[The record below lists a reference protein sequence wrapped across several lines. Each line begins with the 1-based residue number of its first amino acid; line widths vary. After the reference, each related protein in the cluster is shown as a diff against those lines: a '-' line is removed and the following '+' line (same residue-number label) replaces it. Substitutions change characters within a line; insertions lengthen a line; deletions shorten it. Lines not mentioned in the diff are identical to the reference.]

1 MDVGSTVWTIK
12 TSDER
17 QMNGK
22 KTLLI
27 FSSVQYTN
35 RCGLKIFMQNQSS
48 IRVWSERW
56 RLGALTT
63 TELVQI
69 GLVSAIIGLMFMLFH
84 MLGNTVANVGSRSA
98 FQWMFAR
105 WSDTISFGADYSHG
119 YFIPFVSIGVVW
131 YKRKE
136 IFSVNMHTDSRG
148 LGVVIFA
155 LVLHW
160 LGAKMQQTHFSL
172 VSLVLLIWGVP
183 FYLFGW
189 ELAKK
194 LIFPCSY
201 LIFCIPLNF
210 MDVMAFPL
218 RIFSTKLA
226 ASMLNGIGIGAI
238 RSGTAIYSNVAG
250 GFEFDVADPCS
261 GLRSLLA
268 MTALTAVY
276 AYFTQKTLL
285 KKWILFASSIPLAV
299 IGNIARIVTVAIVA
313 EAIGGKLALGVYHD
327 YSGYILFTAAI
338 SAMVA
343 LGGILNLQFLEE
355 MKKWKSVLL
364 RRI

>member
-1 MDVGSTVWTIK
+1 
-12 TSDER
+12 
-17 QMNGK
+17 
-22 KTLLI
+22 
-27 FSSVQYTN
+27 
-35 RCGLKIFMQNQSS
+35 MQNQSS
-48 IRVWSERW
+48 IKVWSERW
-56 RLGALTT
+56 RLGALSGL
-63 TELVQI
+63 ELVQI
-69 GLVSAIIGLMFMLFH
+69 GLVSVIIGLLFMMFH
-84 MLGNTVANVGSRSA
+84 MLGNTVENIDSRSA

-105 WSDTISFGADYSHG
+105 WHDTISFGADYSHG
-119 YFIPFVSIGVVW
+119 YFIPFVSLGVLW

-136 IFSVNMHTDSRG
+136 IFSVDMYTDWRG
-148 LGVVIFA
+148 LAVVIAA
-155 LVLHW
+155 LFLHW
-160 LGAKMQQTHFSL
+160 VGAKMQQTRFSL
-172 VSLVLLIWGVP
+172 ISLVMLIWGIP

-189 ELAKK
+189 QLAKK

-226 ASMLNGIGIGAI
+226 TSMLNGIGIGAI

-276 AYFTQKTLL
+276 AYFTQKTVL
-285 KKWILFASSIPLAV
+285 KKWILFMASIPLAV

-313 EAIGGKLALGVYHD
+313 EAFGGKLALGIYHD

-338 SAMVA
+338 TAMV
-343 LGGILNLQFLEE
+343 LIGGLLNLDFREVFA
-355 MKKWKSVLL
+355 KWKSALL
-364 RRI
+364 RRTSC

>member
-1 MDVGSTVWTIK
+1 
-12 TSDER
+12 
-17 QMNGK
+17 
-22 KTLLI
+22 
-27 FSSVQYTN
+27 
-35 RCGLKIFMQNQSS
+35 MQNQSS
-48 IRVWSERW
+48 IKVWSERW
-56 RLGALTT
+56 RLGALSTP
-63 TELVQI
+63 ELVRI
-69 GLVSAIIGLMFMLFH
+69 GLISVIIGLMFMLFH
-84 MLGNTVANVGSRSA
+84 MLGNTVENVGSRSA

-105 WSDTISFGADYSHG
+105 WTDTISFGADYSHG
-119 YFIPFVSIGVVW
+119 YFIPFVSLGVIW

-148 LGVVIFA
+148 LAVVIFS
-155 LVLHW
+155 LCLHW

-172 VSLVLLIWGVP
+172 ASLVLLIWGVP

-210 MDVMAFPL
+210 MDIVAFPL
-218 RIFSTKLA
+218 RMFSTSLA
-226 ASMLNGIGIGAI
+226 TSMLNGLGIGAVQV
-238 RSGTAIYSNVAG
+238 GTAIRSTVAG

-276 AYFTQKTLL
+276 AYFTQRTIPR
-285 KKWILFASSIPLAV
+285 KWILFMASIPLAV

-313 EAIGGKLALGVYHD
+313 EAFGGKLALGIYHD

-338 SAMVA
+338 AMMVVI
-343 LGGILNLQFLEE
+343 GGLLNLKFSEVFA
-355 MKKWKSVLL
+355 KWKSTLL
-364 RRI
+364 NRT

>member
-1 MDVGSTVWTIK
+1 
-12 TSDER
+12 
-17 QMNGK
+17 
-22 KTLLI
+22 
-27 FSSVQYTN
+27 
-35 RCGLKIFMQNQSS
+35 MQNQSS
-48 IRVWSERW
+48 IKVWSERW
-56 RLGALTT
+56 RLGALNAP
-63 TELVQI
+63 ELIQI
-69 GLVSAIIGLMFMLFH
+69 GLVSVIIALMFMMFH
-84 MLGNTVANVGSRSA
+84 MLGNTVVNIGSRSA

-105 WSDTISFGADYSHG
+105 WADTLSFGADYSHG
-119 YFIPFVSIGVVW
+119 YFIPFVSLGIIW
-131 YKRKE
+131 YRRKE
-136 IFSVNMHTDSRG
+136 IFSVDFKVDARG

-155 LVLHW
+155 LFMHW
-160 LGAKMQQTHFSL
+160 LGAKMQQTRISL
-172 VSLVLLIWGVP
+172 MSLVLLTWGVP

-189 ELAKK
+189 QLAKR

-210 MDVMAFPL
+210 MDILAFPL
-218 RIFSTKLA
+218 RIFSTVLA
-226 ASMLNGIGIGAI
+226 TNMLNGIGIGAI

-285 KKWILFASSIPLAV
+285 KQWILFAASIPLAV

-313 EAIGGKLALGVYHD
+313 EAFGGKLALGIYHD

-343 LGGILNLQFLEE
+343 LGGILNLQFFEVI
-355 MKKWKSVLL
+355 KKWNSALL
-364 RRI
+364 HRT

>member
-1 MDVGSTVWTIK
+1 MK
-12 TSDER
+12 NE
-17 QMNGK
+17 
-22 KTLLI
+22 
-27 FSSVQYTN
+27 
-35 RCGLKIFMQNQSS
+35 SS
-48 IRVWSERW
+48 IKIWSERW
-56 RLGALTT
+56 RLGALAAP
-63 TELVQI
+63 ELIQI
-69 GLVSAIIGLMFMLFH
+69 GLFSIMIGLVFMLFH
-84 MLGNTVANVGSRSA
+84 MLGNTVENIGSRSA

-105 WSDTISFGADYSHG
+105 WRDTISFGADYSHG
-119 YFIPFVSIGVVW
+119 YFIPFVSLGVVW

-136 IFSVNMHTDSRG
+136 IFSVDMHTDSRG
-148 LGVVIFA
+148 LGVVILA
-155 LVLHW
+155 LILHW
-160 LGAKMQQTHFSL
+160 LGAKMQQTHVSL
-172 VSLVLLIWGVP
+172 ASLVLLIWGVP

-194 LIFPCSY
+194 LIFPCAY

-210 MDVMAFPL
+210 MDVLAFPL

-276 AYFTQKTLL
+276 AYFTQRTFIR
-285 KKWILFASSIPLAV
+285 KWILFAASIPLAV
-299 IGNIARIVTVAIVA
+299 IGNISRIVTVAIVA
-313 EAIGGKLALGVYHD
+313 EAFGGKLALGLYHD

-338 SAMVA
+338 SMMVVV
-343 LGGILNLQFLEE
+343 GGVLNLEFSEV
-355 MKKWKSVLL
+355 MKKCKSVLL
-364 RRI
+364 RRTSC

>member
-1 MDVGSTVWTIK
+1 
-12 TSDER
+12 
-17 QMNGK
+17 
-22 KTLLI
+22 
-27 FSSVQYTN
+27 
-35 RCGLKIFMQNQSS
+35 MQTQSS
-48 IRVWSERW
+48 IKVWSERW
-56 RLGALTT
+56 RLGALSGL
-63 TELVQI
+63 ELVQI
-69 GLVSAIIGLMFMLFH
+69 GLVSVIIGLLFMMFH
-84 MLGNTVANVGSRSA
+84 MLGNTVENIGSRSA
-98 FQWMFAR
+98 FQWMFSR
-105 WSDTISFGADYSHG
+105 WHDTLSFGADYSHG
-119 YFIPFVSIGVVW
+119 YFIPFVSLGVLW

-136 IFSVNMHTDSRG
+136 IFSVDMYTDLRG
-148 LGVVIFA
+148 LGVVIVA
-155 LVLHW
+155 LFLHW
-160 LGAKMQQTHFSL
+160 VGAKMQQTRFSL
-172 VSLVLLIWGVP
+172 ISLVLLIWGVP

-189 ELAKK
+189 QLAKK

-226 ASMLNGIGIGAI
+226 AGMLNGIGIGAI

-276 AYFTQKTLL
+276 AYFTQKTVL
-285 KKWILFASSIPLAV
+285 KKWILFMASIPLAV

-313 EAIGGKLALGVYHD
+313 EAFGGKLALGIYHD

-338 SAMVA
+338 TAMV
-343 LGGILNLQFLEE
+343 LIGSLLNLNFREVFA
-355 MKKWKSVLL
+355 KWKSALL
-364 RRI
+364 HRTSC